1 MTTDADRVLW
11 GPPRVAVLRFS
22 PDQTAYATRRLNE
35 LCVGRNP
42 VARFYRKVRS
52 RHCGPPGELLGRWC
66 GHPEDGIAE
75 SNGNILL
82 NTGATKITRLLT
94 GTTPSGNPLSGTPA
108 AGFGYLGVGDG
119 SAAPAVTQTA
129 LQGTNRCYNAIDAG
143 FPTLAVGVVT
153 IQSTFAA
160 AAAAGGSWAGWL
172 EWGLGT
178 STAAVAAATT
188 STNAQPS
195 TGTYD
200 ALINRTVPAGGLGS
214 KGTSAAWVFTVTLSV
229 S

>member
-22 PDQTAYATRRLNE
+22 PDQTAYATRRLAE
-35 LCVGRNP
+35 LCTGRTAE
-42 VARFYRKVRS
+42 ARAYRRVRS
-52 RHCGPPGELLGRWC
+52 RHHGPSGALLARWC
-66 GHPEDGIAE
+66 GRPEDGVAE
-75 SNGNILL
+75 SVGNILL
-82 NTGATKITRLLT
+82 NTGATKLTRLLT
-94 GTTPSGNPLSGTPA
+94 GTSPNGNPLSGTPA
-108 AGFGYLGVGDG
+108 SGFGYVGVGDG
-119 SAAPAVTQTA
+119 NTAAAVSQTA
-129 LQGTNRCYNAIDAG
+129 LQGTNKCYNAIDAG
-143 FPTLAVGVVT
+143 FPTLSVGVITV
-153 IQSTFAA
+153 QSTFAA
-160 AAAAGGSWAGWL
+160 AAAAGGTWLGWL

-188 STNAQPS
+188 STNAQPA